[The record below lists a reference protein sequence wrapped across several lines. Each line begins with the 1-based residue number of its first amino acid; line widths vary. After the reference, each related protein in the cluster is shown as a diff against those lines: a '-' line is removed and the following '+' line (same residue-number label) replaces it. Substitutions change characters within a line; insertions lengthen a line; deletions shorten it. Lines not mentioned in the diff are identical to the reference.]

1 MESLFMIIGVIV
13 LLAVAG
19 LLNPLRKASGV
30 IAAGVDTMA
39 NVSDRKLTEL
49 DVQSELDHAK
59 VITKMY
65 VKAEALGDVKTSKDV
80 RLLLKSKYHNT
91 DED

>member
-1 MESLFMIIGVIV
+1 MESLLLIVGIIV

-19 LLNPLRKASGV
+19 LLNPLRKASAIVATG
-30 IAAGVDTMA
+30 IDTAA

-59 VITKMY
+59 VMNKMY
-65 VKAEALGDVKTSKDV
+65 TKAEALGEINTATDV
-80 RLLLKSKYHNT
+80 RRLLKSKYHVT